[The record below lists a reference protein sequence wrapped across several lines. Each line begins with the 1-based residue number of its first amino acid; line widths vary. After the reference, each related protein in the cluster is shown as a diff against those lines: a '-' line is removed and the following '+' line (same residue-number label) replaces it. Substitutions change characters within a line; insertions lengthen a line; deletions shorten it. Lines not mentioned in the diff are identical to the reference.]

1 MEKEET
7 AHRSSVGMEQVYSK
21 QCCPF
26 IYHFMSLIEIMEQY
40 KEFELSSE
48 WMVLLEATESLSEQ
62 FPGSDGVVANTS
74 QVFLL

>member
-1 MEKEET
+1 ML
-7 AHRSSVGMEQVYSK
+7 S
-21 QCCPF
+21 
-26 IYHFMSLIEIMEQY
+26 IYLSFYVPDININIEIMEQY

-74 QVFLL
+74 QVFFL